1 MTSSFRDRLGQ
12 TFFARLKANE
22 HSAWAELFARCVP
35 AIYQWCR
42 AWHLQEADAQDLTQN
57 VLLKLARRIRTF
69 EYNPAKSFRAYLK
82 TVARYAWCD
91 LLSERE
97 TPGAGGGGGVHLR
110 QIESEAAREDLAKRL
125 EDDFEQELLRKA
137 MENIQTRVQP
147 RTWEAFRL
155 TALEGRSG
163 VETARRLGMSVA
175 GVYKAR
181 NRVQQLLRAEVADTD
196 SHHGQRTLLGSPG
209 NLGGLAPAVR

>member
-1 MTSSFRDRLGQ
+1 MTSSFRDRLNQ
-12 TFFARLKANE
+12 TLFARLRANE
-22 HSAWAELFARCVP
+22 PSAWAELLKRCVP
-35 AIYQWCR
+35 VIYQWCR

-82 TVARYAWCD
+82 TLARYAWCD
-91 LLSERE
+91 LLSERA
-97 TPGAGGGGGVHLR
+97 TPGSGGGGSVHLR
-110 QIESEAAREDLAKRL
+110 QIESESAREDLARRL
-125 EDDFEQELLRKA
+125 EDDFEQELLHKA
-137 MENIQTRVQP
+137 MEIVQTRVQP

-163 VETARRLGMSVA
+163 GETARRLGMSLA

-181 NRVQQLLRAEVADTD
+181 SRVQQLLRDEVADAD
-196 SHHGQRTLLGSPG
+196 SHQPSR
-209 NLGGLAPAVR
+209 